1 MLWHWKSLFSGV
13 LTLKGDAKSRQE
25 QVMTKIILFN
35 RGDLEMH
42 YFQLKWYWNSSFE
55 VEVMLKMFVFV
66 ELMAKVVT
74 FGRGDAES
82 LKVVVFS
89 QSDAK
94 SLDFQLNWY

>member
-1 MLWHWKSLFSGV
+1 
-13 LTLKGDAKSRQE
+13 
-25 QVMTKIILFN
+25 
-35 RGDLEMH
+35 
-42 YFQLKWYWNSSFE
+42 
-55 VEVMLKMFVFV
+55 MFVFV

-94 SLDFQLNWY
+94 SLDFQLN